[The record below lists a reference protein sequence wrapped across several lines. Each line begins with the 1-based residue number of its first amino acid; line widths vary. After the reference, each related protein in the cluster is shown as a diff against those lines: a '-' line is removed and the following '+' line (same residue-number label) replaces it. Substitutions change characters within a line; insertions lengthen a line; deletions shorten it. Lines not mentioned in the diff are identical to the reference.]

1 MILCAERRDMRVDS
15 IELSDFRNYE
25 SLKVEFSPDVNILY
39 GDNAAGK
46 TNILEAIYLCSTTK
60 SERAVK
66 ERELIRFGCEEA
78 HLRMHISNGDIT
90 HKIDMQINGSKSKG
104 VALDSVPLK
113 RAADLYG
120 MVNIISF
127 SPDDLSMIKNGP
139 ADRRRFLDMEL
150 CQLDKTYMYNLSYYN
165 KVCAQ
170 RNNLLKQINDNRE
183 LLSTLDIW
191 DSKLVEHGSYIIEK
205 RAEFTKQLCE
215 IAYPI
220 HKAITGDREDIN
232 LVYAPNCQKEKLAD
246 EIFFSHDRDIATM
259 MTNVGPHRDDIGF
272 EINGQDARKYGS
284 QGQQRTVALC
294 MKLAEIELVKKVTG
308 NSPVLLLDDVL
319 SELDRNRQKE
329 LLSYT
334 RGIQTFITCTGLE
347 EFVVQRMGINKVF
360 KVMNSMLIKE

>member
-1 MILCAERRDMRVDS
+1 MKVDR
-15 IELSDFRNYE
+15 IELSNFRNYE
-25 SLKVEFSPDVNILY
+25 SLRADFSSNVNILY

-60 SERAVK
+60 SQRAGK
-66 ERELIRFGCEEA
+66 ERELIRFGCDEA
-78 HLRMHISNGDIT
+78 HLRMHISSGDIS
-90 HKIDMQINGSKSKG
+90 HRIDMQLNAVKTKG
-104 VALDSVPLK
+104 VAIDSIPMK

-150 CQLDKTYMYNLSYYN
+150 CQLDKSYLYNLSCYN
-165 KVCAQ
+165 KVLAQ

-191 DSKLVEHGSYIIEK
+191 DKKLAEHGMYIIDRRNDFTEK
-205 RAEFTKQLCE
+205 LCE

-220 HKAITGDREDIN
+220 HKSITGDREELKI
-232 LVYAPNCQKEKLAD
+232 LYVPNCSGKKLEED
-246 EIFFSHDRDIATM
+246 IFLSHDRDIYTM
-259 MTNVGPHRDDIGF
+259 MTNVGPHRDDLEF
-272 EINGQDARKYGS
+272 EINGQNARKYGS

-308 NSPVLLLDDVL
+308 SSPVLLLDDVL
-319 SELDRNRQKE
+319 SELDRNRQRE
-329 LLSYT
+329 LLNYT
-334 RGIQTFITCTGLE
+334 DGIQTFITCTGLE
-347 EFVVQRMGINKVF
+347 EFVTQRMGINKVF
-360 KVMNSMLIKE
+360 KVTNNMLVEE